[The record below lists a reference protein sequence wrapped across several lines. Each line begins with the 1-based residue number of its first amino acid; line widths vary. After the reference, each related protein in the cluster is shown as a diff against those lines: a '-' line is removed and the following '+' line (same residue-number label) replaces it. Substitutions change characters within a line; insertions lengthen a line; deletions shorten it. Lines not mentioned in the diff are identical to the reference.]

1 MPLSTW
7 IRTHSKAALAVGSLV
22 AVAVGGVT
30 VAAVA
35 ARPDDAASRASSSA
49 ATEAPVASSPSVS
62 TEGFQDPAAQ
72 SYTAPPAG
80 SVPVRVEIPSIGVDS
95 GLEDLGLGAAGE
107 LDAPVEWM
115 SAGWYEDGVVPGG
128 VGPAI
133 IAGHVDSST
142 GPAVFV
148 DLPRLTT
155 GDEVM
160 VTLSTG
166 DVHTFRVTGSETAP
180 KANFPTSDVYG
191 STPTPSLRLITCDG
205 RFDSST
211 GHYEDNLIVFAD
223 LVS

>member
-1 MPLSTW
+1 MTSATW
-7 IRTHSKAALAVGSLV
+7 LRAHVRPVV
-22 AVAVGGVT
+22 AVVAVLVLGGAT

-35 ARPDDAASRASSSA
+35 ARPD
-49 ATEAPVASSPSVS
+49 EAPSTTSATQEARVASPRSVS
-62 TEGFQDPAAQ
+62 TDGFQDPAAQ
-72 SYTAPPAG
+72 TYTAPPAG
-80 SVPVRVEIPSIGVDS
+80 AVPVRVRIPAIGVDS

-107 LDAPVEWM
+107 LDAPEEWM

-142 GPAVFV
+142 GPAVFI
-148 DLPRLTT
+148 DLPELAA
-155 GDEVM
+155 GDEVL

-166 DVHTFRVTGSETAP
+166 DVHTFSVTGSETAP

-191 STPTPSLRLITCDG
+191 STPTPTLRLITCDG

>member
-1 MPLSTW
+1 MTPATW
-7 IRTHSKAALAVGSLV
+7 LRAHARPVV
-22 AVAVGGVT
+22 AVAAVLVLGGAT

-35 ARPDDAASRASSSA
+35 ARPD
-49 ATEAPVASSPSVS
+49 EAPPTTSVTQEARVASPPSVS
-62 TEGFQDPAAQ
+62 TDGFQDPAAQ
-72 SYTAPPAG
+72 TYTAPPAG
-80 SVPVRVEIPSIGVDS
+80 AVPVRVRIPSIGVDS

-107 LDAPVEWM
+107 LDAPEEWM

-142 GPAVFV
+142 GPAVFI
-148 DLPRLTT
+148 DLPELTA
-155 GDEVM
+155 GDEVL

-191 STPTPSLRLITCDG
+191 STPTPTLRLITCDG